1 MTEEGAQQ
9 EQDLESTISEEGREP
24 EEQNEGLAAKPE
36 EEPVA
41 FVGIGA
47 SAGGLEALEQFFWHM
62 PAENGMAFVVIQ
74 HQDPAQPSLLPEIL
88 QRFTK
93 MPVESIDKDGLK
105 ARPNTV
111 YVKPPDYDLSILQG
125 NFALLKPTATV
136 GGRMGIDQFF
146 RHLAEDQDGKAVGI
160 VLSGMGSDGT
170 LGIRAIK
177 EHTGMVMAEEP
188 TSASFDAM
196 PQSAIATGLVD
207 YIAPPES
214 LPQLLVDYVQAS
226 SELKVRRVP
235 ATPAVESALA
245 RIFILIRT
253 RTGKDF
259 SMYKRSTVMRRIER
273 RMGLHQLAHLSDYIR
288 YLQENPQEVEV
299 LAKEMLIGV
308 TQFFRDPDAWKTLQ
322 ENTLPK
328 LIGSKPEGSTLRIWI
343 VGCSTGEEA
352 YSMAMVLFEALEG
365 LGRSGDVRFQIF
377 ATDVESESIEIARTG
392 LYPANI
398 EADVS
403 AQRLERFFIKENGNY
418 RVTKQLRETVVFAIQ
433 NVIRDP
439 PFTHLDILSCRNLLI
454 YLTPELQ
461 KKLILLF
468 NFALE
473 PEGILFLGEAESVGK
488 DDLFTTLDR
497 TWKIFQR
504 RYGSTEEA
512 LHEIP
517 LVFETPAYA
526 HGRRPPDLKE
536 SSIIS
541 LAQGRLLDRYAP
553 PAVIVTLDGDIQ
565 YVHGRTGNYL
575 EPSQGKANLNVVSM
589 AREGLRYSVTSA
601 LRKAAEEDRE
611 VCEKNVFVRTNG
623 SSKRIS
629 LTVQPIHRTAG
640 MQDLFLVA
648 FEEMPELELESAETA
663 LKTEPK
669 GPRDV
674 SVEELKQEL
683 RDARA
688 ELQHMMEEKQASQEE
703 LTSMNEEL
711 QSANEELQSTNEEL
725 TSSKEELQSINEEI
739 QTMNAELQSKIEA
752 LSQSHDDMRNLLQ
765 SADIPMVFLDGDLK
779 VRRFTDA
786 IKPIVTLR
794 SSDIGRP
801 VSELKLNLVDE
812 DIVRDAQD
820 VLNTLQFKERRVQTE
835 DGMCYKLRLMPYRT
849 SDNKINGITVT
860 FLDVTDLKELEQ
872 SLKDARDFAESI
884 VATVREPLLVLDSDL
899 RVVKANQSFY
909 KTFETKPQKTDRRL
923 LYTLGDSQWDI
934 PELRRLL
941 EEILPKNTTF
951 ENFEVTHDFP
961 QIGKRSMLL
970 NARKIQ
976 SQTGQDLIL
985 LAIEDITGKP
995 ATGGGKSRE
1004 DG

>member
-1 MTEEGAQQ
+1 MAEESAPQK
-9 EQDLESTISEEGREP
+9 QDQESTESEEDREP
-24 EEQNEGLAAKPE
+24 EEQGRAAKPE
-36 EEPVA
+36 EEPLA

-62 PAENGMAFVVIQ
+62 PPDNGMAFVVIQ

-93 MPVESIDKDGLK
+93 MPVESIDEDGLK
-105 ARPNTV
+105 AQPNTV
-111 YVKPPDYDLSILQG
+111 YIKPPDHDLSILQG
-125 NFALLKPTATV
+125 RFVLLKPTAKV

-146 RHLAEDQDGKAVGI
+146 RHLAEDQDGKAVGVI
-160 VLSGMGSDGT
+160 LSGMGSDGT

-188 TSASFDAM
+188 SSAGFDSM
-196 PQSAIATGLVD
+196 PHNAIATGLVD

-214 LPQLLVDYVQAS
+214 LPQLLIDYVQAS
-226 SELKVRRVP
+226 SELKVRHVP
-235 ATPAVESALA
+235 ATPAVESALS
-245 RIFILIRT
+245 RIFILIRA

-273 RMGLHQLAHLSDYIR
+273 RMGLHQLTRLSDYVR

-322 ENTLPK
+322 DNVIPK
-328 LIGSKPEGSTLRIWI
+328 IISSKPGGSTLRIWI

-352 YSMAMVLFEALEG
+352 YSMAIVLFEALEA
-365 LGRSGDVRFQIF
+365 LGRSRDVRFQIF
-377 ATDVESESIEIARTG
+377 ATDVENESIEIARTG
-392 LYPANI
+392 LYPSNI
-398 EADVS
+398 ESDVS
-403 AQRLERFFIKENGNY
+403 AQRLERFFVKENGNY
-418 RVTKQLRETVVFAIQ
+418 RVTKQLRETVVFAAQ

-439 PFTHLDILSCRNLLI
+439 PFTHLDVLSCRNLLI

-504 RYGSTEEA
+504 RYLSAETGI
-512 LHEIP
+512 HELP
-517 LVFETPAYA
+517 LVFETPAYS
-526 HGRRPPDLKE
+526 HGFRRPPDLKDT
-536 SSIIS
+536 SIIS
-541 LAQGRLLDRYAP
+541 LAQGRLLDKYAP

-575 EPSQGKANLNVVSM
+575 EPSPGKANLNVVSM
-589 AREGLRYSVTSA
+589 AREGLRYSLTSA
-601 LRKAAEEDRE
+601 LRTAAEEDRE
-611 VCEKNVFVRTNG
+611 VSEKNVFVRTNG
-623 SSKRIS
+623 SSKRIC
-629 LTVQPIHRTAG
+629 LTVQPIHRAAG
-640 MQDLFLVA
+640 LQDLFLVA
-648 FEEMPELELESAETA
+648 FEEMPELELAEAAAKESEV
-663 LKTEPK
+663 K
-669 GPRDV
+669 GPKDIN
-674 SVEELKQEL
+674 VEELKQEL

-703 LTSMNEEL
+703 MTSMNEEL

-786 IKPIVTLR
+786 IKPIVNLR
-794 SSDIGRP
+794 NSDISRP
-801 VSELKLNLVDE
+801 VSELKLNLVNE

-820 VLNTLQFKERRVQTE
+820 VLNTLQLKERRVQTE
-835 DGMCYKLRLMPYRT
+835 DGKCYKMRLMPYRT
-849 SDNKINGITVT
+849 SDNKINGVTVT
-860 FLDVTDLKELEQ
+860 FMDITDLKELEQ
-872 SLKDARDFAESI
+872 SLRDARDFAESI

-899 RVVKANQSFY
+899 RVVSANHSFY
-909 KTFETKPQKTDRRL
+909 KTFEVKPENTEGRL
-923 LYTLGDSQWDI
+923 LYSLGDNQWDI
-934 PELRRLL
+934 PELRRIL
-941 EEILPKNTTF
+941 EEILPENTAF
-951 ENFEVTHDFP
+951 ENFEVAHDFP
-961 QIGKRSMLL
+961 QIGRRSMLL

-976 SQTGQDLIL
+976 SQTGPDLIL
-985 LAIEDITGKP
+985 LAMEDVTGKP
-995 ATGGGKSRE
+995 AAEGG
-1004 DG
+1004 